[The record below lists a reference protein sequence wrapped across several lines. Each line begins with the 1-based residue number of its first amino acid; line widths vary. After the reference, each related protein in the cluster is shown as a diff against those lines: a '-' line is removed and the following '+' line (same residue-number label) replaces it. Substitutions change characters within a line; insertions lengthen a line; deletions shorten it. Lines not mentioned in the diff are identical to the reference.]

1 LNPAI
6 VLETERMRLVPWE
19 MREWISLR
27 PIAQDPDVLRY
38 ISDGRPWSDEH
49 IQDFVQ
55 RQIGNFAGHG
65 FCFWRL
71 VRKANSTLIGFCGL
85 QPLVVEA
92 KKEVEIGWWLA
103 RDCWGQGLATEA
115 ASTTLRDGFERVR
128 LGRVIALAQPANLAS
143 IRVMKKLGM
152 SYERDVIHKGIP
164 VVLYSISAAPAP

>member
-27 PIAQDPDVLRY
+27 PIAKDPDVLRY
-38 ISDGRPWSDEH
+38 ISDGRRWSDEH

-103 RDCWGQGLATEA
+103 RDCWGKAWRPRRQARRCAMASSGLGWDG
-115 ASTTLRDGFERVR
+115 SLRLRNPPTWHPSE
-128 LGRVIALAQPANLAS
+128 S
-143 IRVMKKLGM
+143 
-152 SYERDVIHKGIP
+152 
-164 VVLYSISAAPAP
+164 